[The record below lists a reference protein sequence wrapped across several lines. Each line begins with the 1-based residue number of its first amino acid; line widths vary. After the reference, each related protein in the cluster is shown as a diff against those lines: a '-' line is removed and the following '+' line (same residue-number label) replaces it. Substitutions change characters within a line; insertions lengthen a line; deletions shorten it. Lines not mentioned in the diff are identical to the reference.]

1 MLAFKSYIKPSNKK
15 YNIDLKSVDEDVPR
29 KESYKLANPH
39 VSFDNDPTVSTIPI
53 AKEQTIDPYEPKEQ
67 DVFKAKPLSYKAFD
81 DLLIG
86 FSPDAVKTP
95 ALADNDTK
103 AMFGVV
109 SPSELMLSN
118 LETENGVPNRLNT
131 LLKQKDTG
139 MSIDQIKTE
148 DAQLGKA
155 YDNLE
160 KNGLDSFM
168 KEYNALSP
176 TTDVDELKMR
186 EQGKKKTVKA
196 IKDMTEEQRKQA
208 MIRSRKFMPKKT
220 VIQPVVPPTPKEK
233 PKVISDRK
241 KGEPPLRLQEQEPVK
256 GFKES
261 KKKILDVSTESPP
274 APKKSRT
281 ESVKSIIKKFINPN
295 DTPAPK
301 PKAVEKTSTP
311 KPRSLGDIFT
321 DIADRAGGKKFIP
334 IAEEGGDKEEK
345 SVPPP
350 LPPIEN
356 MQKLN
361 LKDLRELAKSYKID
375 KYYHLNKPELL
386 IRLNSTRRK
395 SLSRPPS
402 PVDQSQPK

>member
-1 MLAFKSYIKPSNKK
+1 
-15 YNIDLKSVDEDVPR
+15 
-29 KESYKLANPH
+29 
-39 VSFDNDPTVSTIPI
+39 
-53 AKEQTIDPYEPKEQ
+53 
-67 DVFKAKPLSYKAFD
+67 
-81 DLLIG
+81 
-86 FSPDAVKTP
+86 
-95 ALADNDTK
+95 
-103 AMFGVV
+103 MFGVV

-311 KPRSLGDIFT
+311 KARSLGDIFT
-321 DIADRAGGKKFIP
+321 DIADRAGKRFIP
-334 IAEEGGDKEEK
+334 IAEEG
-345 SVPPP
+345 
-350 LPPIEN
+350 
-356 MQKLN
+356 
-361 LKDLRELAKSYKID
+361 
-375 KYYHLNKPELL
+375 
-386 IRLNSTRRK
+386 
-395 SLSRPPS
+395 
-402 PVDQSQPK
+402 